1 MDLIKKYSL
10 IFILSSFHAAIV
22 TASATN
28 KGTPLTTPSAT
39 TTSPSKET
47 SPTLA
52 AAVHHQNTSESFSL
66 MLSDDEQK
74 MISNAMNNNKPSA
87 DYALTCH
94 YLGGIVYSTPTNW
107 TLWLN
112 DQAHSNG
119 SEIPGITILEV
130 THNRVNLKA
139 SDSKSKSGSWLE
151 MGKTF
156 CCDTG
161 QTLAGDQR
169 R

>member
-1 MDLIKKYSL
+1 MNEIKKHGL
-10 IFILSSFHAAIV
+10 IFTLVLFHAATLTAEAPNKGKTVIAPSQAAAPSSKGISPP
-22 TASATN
+22 TAS
-28 KGTPLTTPSAT
+28 
-39 TTSPSKET
+39 SPHG
-47 SPTLA
+47 A
-52 AAVHHQNTSESFSL
+52 SESFSL

-74 MISNAMNNNKPSA
+74 MISNAMGRNKNSTE
-87 DYALTCH
+87 DALICH

-107 TLWLN
+107 TIWLN

-130 THNRVNLKA
+130 TNNKVNLKA
-139 SDSKSKSGSWLE
+139 SDSKSKNGSWLE

>member
-1 MDLIKKYSL
+1 MDSIRSSL
-10 IFILSSFHAAIV
+10 FILILMLLCASVAIAK
-22 TASATN
+22 TSIKT
-28 KGTPLTTPSAT
+28 TPLPVN
-39 TTSPSKET
+39 PSKNAA
-47 SPTLA
+47 PTTA
-52 AAVHHQNTSESFSL
+52 PPSFSHNTSESFTL

-74 MISNAMNNNKPSA
+74 AIANTVGNRKNSTEEAQ
-87 DYALTCH
+87 TCH

-112 DQAHSNG
+112 DQLYSHGADV
-119 SEIPGITILEV
+119 PGITILEV
-130 THNRVNLKA
+130 TNNKVRLKA
-139 SDSKSKSGSWLE
+139 SDSKSKSGSWLD

-161 QTLAGDQR
+161 QTLSGDQR